1 VMAAVRVG
9 INGFGRIGRIVF
21 RALAGRETE
30 FEVVAINDLS
40 DAKTLA
46 MLLKYDSVHGR
57 FNGTVEAQGESL
69 VVNGKKIT
77 ILSERDPSKLP
88 WGDLG
93 VDVVV
98 ESTGIFRKREQIE
111 MHLAAGA
118 KKVLLSAPAKDEID
132 ATIVLGVNDDTL
144 KAEDKIVSNA
154 SCTTNCLAPVAKAL
168 HDAFGIEHGLM
179 TTIHGY
185 TNDQR
190 ILDLIHSDKRR
201 MRAAALNIIPTTT
214 GAAKAVGQVIPE
226 LKGKLNG
233 GALRVP
239 VPDGSAVDLVVA
251 LKKPA
256 SADEVN
262 AAVKALSDTMPN
274 ILGYTEDPIASSD
287 IIGDPR
293 SSIFDAGCTMAI
305 DGSNMVKILSWYDN
319 EWGYSSRCVDLIV
332 KMATM

>member
-1 VMAAVRVG
+1 MPVKVG
-9 INGFGRIGRIVF
+9 INGFGRIGRLVL
-21 RALAGRETE
+21 RALKASKADAD
-30 FEVVAINDLS
+30 VVLINDLGPA
-40 DAKTLA
+40 DDLA
-46 MLLKYDSVHGR
+46 HLLKYDSVHGKYP
-57 FNGTVEAQGESL
+57 GTVEVSGKGLL
-69 VVNGKKIT
+69 VDGDEI
-77 ILSERDPSKLP
+77 IISAERDPSKLP

-93 VDVVV
+93 VDVVL

-118 KKVLLSAPAKDEID
+118 KKVLLSATAKDAID

-168 HDAFGIEHGLM
+168 NDAFGIEYGLM
-179 TTIHGY
+179 TTVHGY
-185 TNDQR
+185 TNDQSM
-190 ILDLIHSDKRR
+190 LDVIHSDKRR

-214 GAAKAVGQVIPE
+214 GAAKAVGMVIPE
-226 LKGKLNG
+226 LNGKLNG

-239 VPDGSAVDLVVA
+239 VPDGSCIDLVAA
-251 LKKPA
+251 LNTPA
-256 SADEVN
+256 TACEVN
-262 AAVKALSDTMPN
+262 AAVKALSEKMPN

-287 IIGDPR
+287 IIGDSR
-293 SSIFDAGCTMAI
+293 SSVFDAGCTMAI
-305 DGSNMVKILSWYDN
+305 EGSNMVKVISWYDN